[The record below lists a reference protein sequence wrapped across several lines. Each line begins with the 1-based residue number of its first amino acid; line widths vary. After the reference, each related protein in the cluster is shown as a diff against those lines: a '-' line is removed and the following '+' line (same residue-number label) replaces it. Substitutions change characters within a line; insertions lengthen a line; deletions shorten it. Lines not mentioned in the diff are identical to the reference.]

1 MKTILNVIVILAVL
15 EPGALSDGVVKGAK
29 VVGNKTKDGVSKTG
43 EVMSDTWITSR
54 VSARFVN
61 EATLKESNIN
71 VDTNA
76 HIVTLMGTVVT
87 PAGRARA
94 GVVARETE
102 GVRRVVNN
110 LSGVA
115 GMFLAVPVVGIL
127 SVVYRH
133 IVEWRGGDA
142 THRAADVLVTSQ
154 PVDV

>member
-1 MKTILNVIVILAVL
+1 VDHLA
-15 EPGALSDGVVKGAK
+15 G
-29 VVGNKTKDGVSKTG
+29 
-43 EVMSDTWITSR
+43 
-54 VSARFVN
+54 SARFVN

-76 HIVTLMGTVVT
+76 HIVTLTGTVVT

-94 GVVARETE
+94 GLVARETE

-110 LSGVA
+110 LTGVA

-142 THRAADVLVTSQ
+142 THRAAAVLLTSRLTSES
-154 PVDV
+154 